1 MQNLHLLHLSSY
13 FTFMEIFKQY
23 LQANTP
29 ITDDQFDELT
39 KDLVVKKYKK
49 GTILLQPGRIA
60 HEIYFVSRGLLR
72 AYTTDE
78 QLKDHIIQFAP
89 ENWWI
94 GDRNS
99 NYFNEPAQFYID
111 AIEDSEVVCMDKN
124 FPIRVQHACSGF
136 VDFNL
141 TLLHNAMRHMQKRIN
156 LLLSASA
163 EERYLDFIAMYPN
176 ITLRVPQMMIASYLG
191 ITPESLSRVR
201 KELATRNFKK

>member
-1 MQNLHLLHLSSY
+1 
-13 FTFMEIFKQY
+13 MEIFRQY
-23 LQANTP
+23 LQTNTP
-29 ITDDQFDELT
+29 ITNEQFDALT
-39 KDLVVKKYKK
+39 NDLVVKNIKK
-49 GTILLQPGRIA
+49 GTILLKPGRIA
-60 HEIYFVSRGLLR
+60 HEIYFVTHGLLR
-72 AYTTDE
+72 AYTTDA

-111 AIEDSEVVCMDKN
+111 AIEDSEVVCMDKT
-124 FPIRVQHACSGF
+124 FPIRIQEACNQF

-141 TLLHNAMRHMQKRIN
+141 HLLHNSMRHMQKRIN

-163 EERYLDFIAMYPN
+163 EERYLDFIHMYPN

-201 KELATRNFKK
+201 KELAHKNFKK